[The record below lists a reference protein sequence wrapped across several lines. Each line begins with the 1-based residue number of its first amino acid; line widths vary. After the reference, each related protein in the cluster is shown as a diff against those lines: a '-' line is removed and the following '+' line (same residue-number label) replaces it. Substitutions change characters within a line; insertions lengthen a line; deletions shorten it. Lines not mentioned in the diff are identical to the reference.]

1 MSINMPGKGLKK
13 NMPDK
18 WIGKK
23 NDCHGVSNLCRDLP
37 TASHFHIGSE
47 TIACGENSIG
57 A

>member
-37 TASHFHIGSE
+37 TAYHFHIGSE